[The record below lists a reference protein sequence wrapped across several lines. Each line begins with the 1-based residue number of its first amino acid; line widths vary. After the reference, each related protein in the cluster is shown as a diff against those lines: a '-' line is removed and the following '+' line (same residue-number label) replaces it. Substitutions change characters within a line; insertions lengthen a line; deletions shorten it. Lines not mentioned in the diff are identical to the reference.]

1 MQKKNLTISY
11 QETTYDTLED
21 HSLKILIDAAIDFAQ
36 NAYAPY
42 SEFKVSAALR
52 LTNGEIV
59 KGANVEN
66 ASYPVSICAERN
78 LLAHTVSN
86 YPNEKIVELVVYVD
100 KDLGIP
106 VPPCGLCRQTLVE
119 VERKQKAPIRLHMFA
134 KNGTIITLDSCVDM
148 LPWSFDESYLD

>member
-11 QETTYDTLED
+11 QESTYDSLED
-21 HSLKILIDAAIDFAQ
+21 ASLKGLIDATIDFAQ

-78 LLAHTVSN
+78 LLANTVSN
-86 YPNEKIVELVVYVD
+86 YPNEKITELAVYVD
-100 KDLGIP
+100 KDLGVP

-119 VERKQKAPIRLHMFA
+119 VERKQGSPIKLHMVA
-134 KNGTIITLDSCVDM
+134 KNGVIITLDSCIDM
-148 LPWSFDESYLD
+148 LPWSFDGSYLD